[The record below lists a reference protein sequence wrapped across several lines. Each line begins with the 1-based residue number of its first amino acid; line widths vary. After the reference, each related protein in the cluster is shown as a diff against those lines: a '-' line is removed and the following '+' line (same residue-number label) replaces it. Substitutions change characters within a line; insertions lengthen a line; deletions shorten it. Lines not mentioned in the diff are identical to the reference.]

1 MRALRKTVCLWAPA
15 LFLLSGL
22 LSGYWAQQSA
32 KPLSLPGA
40 RPDRA
45 AVSKFVTQHCSSCHD
60 GDVKKGG
67 LDLDALRAED
77 VDAHPKEWEKV
88 VRKLAARQMPP
99 LGKPRPNERTY
110 ESFVADLEAEL
121 DRVAAARPDPG
132 RTPTLRRLNR
142 TEYQN
147 AIRDLL
153 ALNIDAATLLP
164 ADEANHGFDSAP
176 LGDLSPTLLDRYLSA
191 AQKISRLAVGKA
203 PSSPSSDTFR
213 IPPDRTQES
222 HVEGL
227 PLGTRG
233 GLLIPYTAPQDGE
246 YDIQVWLTRDRNE
259 HVEGLREPHELEV
272 LVDRKRMAAFTVKP
286 PEKGEGH
293 DKVDAKLKVRIA
305 VTAGPH
311 DLGVT
316 FLQNPPDVLETK
328 RQPYEAHWNLHRHP
342 RPSPAIYQVTITG
355 PYNAKGHGTTSSRQR
370 IFSCQPIPLTLPSP
384 PAEGEGKTKTPSP
397 PPGGEGKTKIPSP
410 PGGGEGRVRGS
421 TDEEACAKRI
431 LTDLLRRAYRR
442 PVTPADL
449 EKAMKFYRQGRKE
462 GDFDAGIEMALSAIL
477 VNPQFLFRVEREPK
491 ALAPKTA
498 YRVADIDLAS
508 RLSFFLWSSIPDDE
522 LLDLAARN
530 ELHQPEV
537 FEKQVRRMLADKRSS
552 NLATNFAA
560 QWLYLRNLES
570 ITPDLRLFPDFD
582 DNLRKAFR
590 QETELFVESVFQDDR
605 SVLDLLQADYTFLN
619 ERLAKH
625 YGIPH
630 VYGSRFRR
638 VELGAD
644 RQRGGLL
651 RQGSILTVTSYAT
664 RTSPVLRGKWI
675 LENMLG
681 SPPPPPPAN
690 VPALK
695 ETTVATSLPIR
706 ERLAEHRSNA
716 SCASCHRLIDPVGF
730 ALEQFDAVGR
740 WRMMDEGKP
749 VDASGGLPD
758 GSDFEG
764 VDGLEKALLRRPELF
779 VRTLTEKLF
788 IFALGRVPEESDAPA
803 IRKIVRDARANHY
816 RFSSLIVGLTTSVPF
831 QMRRSQ

>member
-1 MRALRKTVCLWAPA
+1 MPV
-15 LFLLSGL
+15 LFLAGGL
-22 LSGYWAQQSA
+22 LSGHWAQPSA
-32 KPLSLPGA
+32 NPPSSPGA
-40 RPDRA
+40 GLDRA
-45 AVSKFVTQHCSSCHD
+45 AIQKFVTHHCTRCHD
-60 GDVKKGG
+60 GDTKKAG

-77 VDAHPKEWEKV
+77 LAAHPEAWEKV
-88 VRKLAARQMPP
+88 VRKLTARQMPP
-99 LGKPRPNERTY
+99 IGKPRPDERTY
-110 ESFVADLEAEL
+110 DSMVAALEAEL
-121 DRVAAARPDPG
+121 DRVAAAHLDPG

-147 AIRDLL
+147 AIRDLV
-153 ALNIDAATLLP
+153 ALDVDAAALLP
-164 ADEANHGFDSAP
+164 ADEANHGFDTAP

-203 PSSPSSDTFR
+203 PTAPSSETFR
-213 IPPDRTQES
+213 TPPDRTQEG
-222 HVEGL
+222 HIQGL

-233 GLLIPYTAPQDGE
+233 GLRIAYTAPEDGE
-246 YDIQVWLTRDRNE
+246 YDIQAWLTRDRDE
-259 HVEGLREPHELEV
+259 HVEGLRESHELEV
-272 LVDRKRMAAFTVKP
+272 LLDRKRLAAFTVKP
-286 PEKGEGH
+286 PARGEGH
-293 DKVDAKLKVRIA
+293 DKVDAHLKARIA

-316 FLQNPPDVLETK
+316 FLQNPHDVLETK

-342 RPSPAIYQVTITG
+342 RPSPAIFQVTITG
-355 PYNAKGHGTTSSRQR
+355 PYNAKGHG
-370 IFSCQPIPLTLPSP
+370 
-384 PAEGEGKTKTPSP
+384 ATPSRRRILSCEP
-397 PPGGEGKTKIPSP
+397 TGPA
-410 PGGGEGRVRGS
+410 
-421 TDEEACAKRI
+421 DEEACAKKI
-431 LTDLLRRAYRR
+431 LADLLRRAYRQ
-442 PVTPADL
+442 PVTSANLD
-449 EKAMKFYRQGRKE
+449 KAMKFYRQGRKD

-477 VNPQFLFRVEREPK
+477 VNPQFLFRVEQEPK
-491 ALAPKTA
+491 DIAPKTA
-498 YRVADIDLAS
+498 YRVSDIDLAS
-508 RLSFFLWSSIPDDE
+508 RLSFFLWSSIPHDK
-522 LLDLAARN
+522 LLDLAQRN
-530 ELHQPEV
+530 ELHKPEV
-537 FEKQVRRMLADKRSS
+537 FAKQVRRMLADERSR

-560 QWLYLRNLES
+560 QWLHLRNLES

-590 QETELFVESVFQDDR
+590 QETELFVESVLRDDR
-605 SVLDLLQADYTFLN
+605 SVLDLLQADFTFLN

-638 VELGAD
+638 VALGANP
-644 RQRGGLL
+644 QRGGLL
-651 RQGSILTVTSYAT
+651 RQGSVLTVTSYAT

-695 ETTVATSLPIR
+695 EPTVAASLPIR

-716 SCASCHRLIDPVGF
+716 ACAGCHRLIDPVGF
-730 ALEQFDAVGR
+730 PLEQFDAVGR
-740 WRMMDEGKP
+740 WRTLDEGRP

-758 GSDFEG
+758 GSEFAG
-764 VDGLEKALLRRPELF
+764 VAGLEKALLGRPELF

-788 IFALGRVPEESDAPA
+788 IFALGRAPEEADAPA
-803 IRKIVRDARANHY
+803 IRKIIHEARANNY

>member
-1 MRALRKTVCLWAPA
+1 MRVLRISARLWVPA
-15 LFLLSGL
+15 LLLTGGWVSVH
-22 LSGYWAQQSA
+22 WAQQPS
-32 KPLSLPGA
+32 KPLSAPGA
-40 RPDRA
+40 RLDRA
-45 AVSKFVTQHCSSCHD
+45 TINKFVTHHCTRCHD
-60 GDVKKGG
+60 GDAKKAG

-77 VDAHPKEWEKV
+77 LGAYPEVWEKV
-88 VRKLAARQMPP
+88 VRKLAVRQMPP
-99 LGKPRPNERTY
+99 VGKPRPDERTY
-110 ESFVADLEAEL
+110 ESFVATLEAEL

-153 ALNIDAATLLP
+153 ALHVDAAALLP

-176 LGDLSPTLLDRYLSA
+176 LGGLSPTLLDRYLSA

-203 PSSPSSDTFR
+203 PTSPNSDTFR
-213 IPPDRTQES
+213 TPPDRTQEG
-222 HVEGL
+222 HVQGL

-233 GLLIPYTAPQDGE
+233 GLRIPYTAPQDGE

-259 HVEGLREPHELEV
+259 QVEGLRGAYELEV
-272 LVDRKRMAAFTVKP
+272 LLDRKRMAAFTVKP
-286 PEKGEGH
+286 PAKGEGH
-293 DKVDAKLKVRIA
+293 DKVDAKLKARVA

-342 RPSPAIYQVTITG
+342 RPSPAIYQVTVTG
-355 PYNAKGHGTTSSRQR
+355 PYNAKCHGRTPSLRRILSRE
-370 IFSCQPIPLTLPSP
+370 PNPLTLPSP
-384 PAEGEGKTKTPSP
+384 PL
-397 PPGGEGKTKIPSP
+397 
-410 PGGGEGRVRGS
+410 GGEGRVRGLA
-421 TDEEACAKRI
+421 DEEACARKS
-431 LTDLLRRAYRR
+431 LSDLLRRAYRR
-442 PVTPADL
+442 PVTPASL
-449 EKAMKFYRQGRKE
+449 EKVMNFYRQGRKE
-462 GDFDAGIEMALSAIL
+462 GDFDAGIEMALSAVL
-477 VNPQFLFRVEREPK
+477 VNPQFLFRIEQDPK
-491 ALAPKTA
+491 DLAPKTT
-498 YRVADIDLAS
+498 YRVSDIDLAS
-508 RLSFFLWSSIPDDE
+508 RLSFFLWSSIPDEE

-530 ELHQPEV
+530 ELHKPV
-537 FEKQVRRMLADKRSS
+537 AFEKQVRRMLADERSR

-560 QWLYLRNLES
+560 QWLHLRNLES

-590 QETELFVESVFQDDR
+590 QETELFVESVFRDDR

-625 YGIPH
+625 YGVPH

-638 VELGAD
+638 VKLGAD
-644 RQRGGLL
+644 RRRGGLL

-664 RTSPVLRGKWI
+664 RTSPVVRGKWI

-681 SPPPPPPAN
+681 TPPPPPPAN
-690 VPALK
+690 VPSLK
-695 ETTVATSLPIR
+695 ETTVAASLPIR
-706 ERLAEHRSNA
+706 ERLAEHRANA
-716 SCASCHRLIDPVGF
+716 SCESCHRLIDPVGF
-730 ALEQFDAVGR
+730 PLEQFDAVGR
-740 WRMMDEGKP
+740 WRTQDEGRP
-749 VDASGGLPD
+749 VDAAGGLPD
-758 GSDFEG
+758 GSEFEG
-764 VDGLEKALLRRPELF
+764 VAGLEKALLQRPEWF

-788 IFALGRVPEESDAPA
+788 VFALGRAPEESDAPA
-803 IRKIVRDARANHY
+803 IRKIVRAARANNY